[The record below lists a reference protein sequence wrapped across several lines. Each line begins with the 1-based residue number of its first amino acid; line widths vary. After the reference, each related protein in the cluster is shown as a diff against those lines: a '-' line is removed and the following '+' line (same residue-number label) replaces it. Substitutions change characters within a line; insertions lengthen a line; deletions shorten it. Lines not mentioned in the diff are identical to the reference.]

1 MQTIRSFLYLDEYK
15 MYSISSQIFRGL
27 TEYLTDYQGT
37 TREDS
42 ENQSGPF
49 GSGRAMANI
58 LRSESMTQERKY
70 LHDYAYSL
78 FEKSLK
84 DDTKVLNIA
93 QPNIDRNIDRI
104 NDFGFVEVRAKAVF
118 KDMNA
123 IRSIITNFNDLG
135 EALAYVSNLQ
145 DIEDAQQ
152 QIEMSIGTTRDRNS
166 KARLRERQKA
176 LTDLKKNIAKAQGL
190 YYDPVALEKLSR
202 ILEYGFQDRFEVQM
216 AVEDYIFSAI
226 LKTECLREH
235 EQLLVSKY
243 SRFSEKEFVLFGT
256 VAQGPTASLA
266 GNGNETDDAG
276 SDEDDIDGSVLHM
289 KEAIMGLI
297 DTLSQVDSHS
307 QGNYQTKLSSTQLH
321 CSLNSDPFLTVSSQ
335 FAVHRMPRFHAHFL
349 SNA

>member
-1 MQTIRSFLYLDEYK
+1 

-93 QPNIDRNIDRI
+93 QPNIDRSIGHI

-135 EALAYVSNLQ
+135 EALAYVTNLQ
-145 DIEDAQQ
+145 DIADAQQ
-152 QIEMSIGTTRDRNS
+152 QIEMSIGATRDRNS
-166 KARLRERQKA
+166 RARLRERQKA
-176 LTDLKKNIAKAQGL
+176 LTDVKNIAKAQGL

-256 VAQGPTASLA
+256 VAQGPTASSA
-266 GNGNETDDAG
+266 GNGNGTDDAE
-276 SDEDDIDGSVLHM
+276 SDDDDDIDGSVPHM

-297 DTLSQVDSHS
+297 DTLSQVEFALS
-307 QGNYQTKLSSTQLH
+307 GKLP
-321 CSLNSDPFLTVSSQ
+321 NEVVIDPIALFLE
-335 FAVHRMPRFHAHFL
+335 L
-349 SNA
+349 